1 MIPQSGQTFVKRIFL
16 YSRLH
21 TLSAVFTL
29 CSLFFAV
36 KGDAQTP
43 LAQGDIAF
51 VAYNSD
57 GSVDDFAF
65 MLLKDI
71 TTGTTITFTDHLWQY
86 STGGFYENTS
96 FGACNTETFMTW
108 TASSALTVGTVVVIS
123 NPGATGSTNPSQAT
137 ASTGTL
143 FVPGSCPDFSF
154 PPSGD
159 VLFAYQG
166 TKPASNSANNWL
178 ACINMDGGWISATST
193 STSASAKPTNLSN
206 DNIILLTPEVDNAVY
221 KGTLTGTATQLKAA
235 IYDLANWD
243 TDDATPFTLPQDIG
257 SSAMPV
263 SWGAFSATS
272 TATGVELRWSTHS
285 EANTSHF
292 ETEFSTDGKRFTT
305 DSRIPAA
312 GNSTTE
318 THYQAL
324 IPHQKFTAPSTHY
337 FFRIKQVD
345 TDGQFDYSTT
355 KKLAIATQEKRLLST
370 VQRSPGNEVLLQL
383 SRPGLLITVF
393 DVQGRKLVEQRA
405 LSTSIT
411 VNTNAVAG
419 SILVLHVSDGQG
431 KKEVHKVAIK

>member
-1 MIPQSGQTFVKRIFL
+1 MMLLPCKTTANRFSSF
-16 YSRLH
+16 SRLKR
-21 TLSAVFTL
+21 LSAVLVLFT
-29 CSLFFAV
+29 SLSV
-36 KGDAQTP
+36 VNTNAQTT
-43 LAQGDIAF
+43 LSQGDIAF

-57 GSVDDFAF
+57 GDKDDFAF

-71 TTGTTITFTDHLWQY
+71 TTGTTITFTDHLWQF
-86 STGGFYENTS
+86 STGGFNENTAQ
-96 FGACNTETFMTW
+96 GACNTETFMTW
-108 TASSALTVGTVVVIS
+108 TATSALTVGTVVVIA
-123 NPGATGSTNPSQAT
+123 NPGLSGSTNPSQAT
-137 ASTGTL
+137 ATTGTV
-143 FVPGSCPDFSF
+143 FVAGSCPDFLF

-159 VLFAYQG
+159 ILFAYQG
-166 TKPASNSANNWL
+166 TKPANNSANNWI
-178 ACINMDGGWISATST
+178 ACINMDGGWISTTST

-221 KGTLTGTATQLKAA
+221 KGTLTGTATQLKTA

-272 TATGVELRWSTHS
+272 TATGVELRWSTHT

-292 ETEFSTDGKRFTT
+292 ETEFSADGKSFTT
-305 DSRIPAA
+305 DSRVAAA

-318 THYQAL
+318 IHYKAL
-324 IPHQKFTAPSTHY
+324 IPHQKLAVPSTHY

-355 KKLAIATQEKRLLST
+355 KKMAIATQEQRLLS
-370 VQRSPGNEVLLQL
+370 VAQRSSGNEVLLQL

-393 DVQGRKLVEQRA
+393 DIQGRKLVEQRA
-405 LSTSIT
+405 LSSSYT

-419 SILVLHVSDGQG
+419 SILVLHISGGQG
-431 KKEVHKVAIK
+431 RKEVHKVSIK